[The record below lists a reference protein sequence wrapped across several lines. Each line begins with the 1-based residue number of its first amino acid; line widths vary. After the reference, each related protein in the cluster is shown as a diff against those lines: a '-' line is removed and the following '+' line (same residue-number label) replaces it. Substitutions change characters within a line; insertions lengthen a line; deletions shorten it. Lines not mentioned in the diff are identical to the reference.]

1 MLLDKLI
8 SKGHWHLPKQSVGSA
23 VDCVNAEI
31 ENFLSPYL
39 SVHWGICTSVNEPI
53 QNDVIQKCHL
63 SKCNC
68 TKYFFIKTVWQ
79 NVFWKSVIWPNVAV
93 VKTSSA
99 TCGRQIEYT
108 SRLVRKYERRKKE
121 KKIIRYN
128 FENSLLL
135 PLLLLLLRRQFLIG
149 LRTKFRSEDSI
160 ESHHQFSSLN
170 FGFGN
175 RFGTGFDLATLNLR
189 KDFTD
194 VKEIIHGNM
203 NLSYILVSV
212 TTFDKNSPI
221 LKVWYGAG
229 LVFGKLLYLLDNFML
244 PKAFSYE
251 AGQQKHV
258 QCDQI
263 GRFLKV
269 FGNKISS
276 KSSPND
282 WQLFG
287 LFWKTSLLCKT
298 ALATSYFLGNF
309 WKKSGYFLLQQKH
322 VFLWLKLSIKV
333 ANFRNKF
340 FCCLGLF

>member
-1 MLLDKLI
+1 M
-8 SKGHWHLPKQSVGSA
+8 
-23 VDCVNAEI
+23 
-31 ENFLSPYL
+31 FLEKVSFDQL
-39 SVHWGICTSVNEPI
+39 
-53 QNDVIQKCHL
+53 QL
-63 SKCNC
+63 
-68 TKYFFIKTVWQ
+68 
-79 NVFWKSVIWPNVAV
+79 

-99 TCGRQIEYT
+99 SCGHQIEYT

-322 VFLWLKLSIKV
+322 VFL
-333 ANFRNKF
+333 
-340 FCCLGLF
+340 